1 VVTYYKEAMPMKVK
15 SRMSC
20 PVRRKDG
27 TWTTVIREF
36 EEDIPD
42 LGREELICNKCG
54 RPDYPKCK
62 ETVCEA
68 WKYHESK
75 KQ

>member
-1 VVTYYKEAMPMKVK
+1 MAWRCSSIHSSDAAEQSVKEYLQLHEKYT
-15 SRMSC
+15 
-20 PVRRKDG
+20 PVIK
-27 TWTTVIREF
+27 EF

-68 WKYHESK
+68 WKYHKSK
-75 KQ
+75 K